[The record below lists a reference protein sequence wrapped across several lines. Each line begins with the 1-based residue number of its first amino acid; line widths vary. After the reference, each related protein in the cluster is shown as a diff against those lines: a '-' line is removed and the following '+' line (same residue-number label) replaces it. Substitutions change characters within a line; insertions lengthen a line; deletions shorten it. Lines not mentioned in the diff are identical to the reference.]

1 MRTILKYGGL
11 VPRTPRSNP
20 LSICLAVAVA
30 ATVALLS
37 ACGDGS
43 GSGSGSADGGGGGGA
58 VVATTPIWADVTSNL
73 LCGEVRV
80 DSIVPV
86 GADSHS
92 FEPSVQDA
100 DALRSVD
107 LVVAN
112 GLGLEEGL
120 HGTLTAAQE
129 SGATVLEVAPSLDPL
144 DGHDHGD
151 EPDHDEPGHDEP
163 GHDDEYGHE
172 VDPHVWMDPE
182 RVAAAVPLIVEEL
195 KGLDGLPVDAAQI
208 ERCAADYVDELG
220 ALVDEMDE
228 VLATVPEASRRLV
241 TNHESLGYFADRF
254 GFEVVGAVVPSTS
267 SLGEA
272 SARDLDDLAE
282 TMRDAGVTTIFA
294 ETTGSTEVS
303 DGLAERLGP
312 TANVVELS
320 VESTGDDTGDAGTY
334 VEMMRTN
341 AALIAEH
348 LGGSVP
354 R

>member
-1 MRTILKYGGL
+1 MRTILKYGGP
-11 VPRTPRSNP
+11 VPRIPRPNP
-20 LSICLAVAVA
+20 LTGRLAVVVA

-37 ACGDGS
+37 ACGG
-43 GSGSGSADGGGGGGA
+43 GAGSGSAGA
-58 VVATTPIWADVTSNL
+58 GSVVATTPIWADVTSNL

-120 HGTLTAAQE
+120 HATLTAAQE

-144 DGHDHGD
+144 HGD
-151 EPDHDEPGHDEP
+151 EHAGEAGHDETGDD
-163 GHDDEYGHE
+163 GHGHE
-172 VDPHVWMDPE
+172 LDPHVWMDPE

-195 KGLDGLPVDAAQI
+195 TGLDGLPVDAARI

-220 ALVDEMDE
+220 ALVAEMDE

-312 TANVVELS
+312 AASVVELS
-320 VESTGDDTGDAGTY
+320 VESTGDTEAGGSGTY

>member
-1 MRTILKYGGL
+1 MRTILKYGGP
-11 VPRTPRSNP
+11 VPLIPRSNP
-20 LSICLAVAVA
+20 LTGCLAVVVAAAVA
-30 ATVALLS
+30 MLS
-37 ACGDGS
+37 ACGDGA
-43 GSGSGSADGGGGGGA
+43 GSGSQDGAASA
-58 VVATTPIWADVTSNL
+58 VMATTPIWADVTTNL

-80 DSIVPV
+80 ASIVPV
-86 GADSHS
+86 GADAHS

-120 HGTLTAAQE
+120 HATLTAAKE

-144 DGHDHGD
+144 DGHDHDD
-151 EPDHDEPGHDEP
+151 EPDHDERHDVDDGH
-163 GHDDEYGHE
+163 GHGHGHE
-172 VDPHVWMDPE
+172 LDPHVWMDPQ
-182 RVAAAVPLIVEEL
+182 RVAAAVPLIAEQL
-195 KGLDGLPVDAAQI
+195 AGLDALPVDDARI
-208 ERCAADYVDELG
+208 EQCSADYVAELDALG
-220 ALVDEMDE
+220 AEMDQ
-228 VLATVPEASRRLV
+228 VLSTVPEASRRLV

-254 GFEVVGAVVPSTS
+254 DFEIVGAVVPSTS

-282 TMRDAGVTTIFA
+282 TMRDAGVSTIFS
-294 ETTGSTEVS
+294 ESTGSTEVS

-312 TANVVELS
+312 TASVVELS
-320 VESTGDDTGDAGTY
+320 VESPGTGADGAGTY
-334 VEMMRTN
+334 LEMMRAD

-348 LGGSVP
+348 LGGNAP